1 MSTAAVRVGAVAGVS
16 KDDRIEINGH
26 DITTAVRRVTLAAEV
41 GELTTLTLDLG
52 ATKGVVFDGKV
63 NVHLDEAARYAL
75 LALGWTPP
83 PGEPES
89 VRFWVQ
95 VDDKVMDRVIKN
107 DVGWTVLRRVNLRAT
122 FNPFGSQPQW
132 LVEVADPN
140 APPDAAGKLLTPTF
154 TERTDRTVFISNYG
168 IPADE
173 S

>member
-1 MSTAAVRVGAVAGVS
+1 MSTASIRVGAVAGVS
-16 KDDRIEINGH
+16 KGDRIEINGH
-26 DITTAVRRVTLAAEV
+26 DITTAVRRMTLAAEV

-52 ATKGVVFDGKV
+52 ATQGVVFDGEV
-63 NVHLDEAARYAL
+63 NVHLAEAARNAL

-95 VDDKVMDRVIKN
+95 VDDKVMDRIINN
-107 DVGWTVLRRVNLRAT
+107 DVGWIVLRRVNLRAT
-122 FNPFGSQPQW
+122 FSPFGTQPQW
-132 LVEVADPN
+132 LVEVVDPN
-140 APPDAAGKLLTPTF
+140 APPEAAGRLLTVTV
-154 TERTDRTVFISNYG
+154 TERTDRTVFISDYG